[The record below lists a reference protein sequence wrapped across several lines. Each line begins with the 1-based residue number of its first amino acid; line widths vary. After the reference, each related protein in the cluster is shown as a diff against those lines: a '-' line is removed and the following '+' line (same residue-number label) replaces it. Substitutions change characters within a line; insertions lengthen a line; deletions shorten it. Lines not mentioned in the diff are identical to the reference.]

1 MWLLSHLSSVLWLF
15 HSHNSFFMV
24 LGVYGTSPYLISFH
38 PHNNSRKSMLL
49 TLTFIATKELR
60 LNALLSYSDRKQ
72 SLASLS
78 EYDNNNT
85 IKKPFLRV

>member
-1 MWLLSHLSSVLWLF
+1 
-15 HSHNSFFMV
+15 
-24 LGVYGTSPYLISFH
+24 
-38 PHNNSRKSMLL
+38 MLL